1 MSIFK
6 ALAGALTLVALDM
19 LALPAAASAQG
30 VIAER
35 NISTR
40 MARTIAEAAMEC
52 ANNGAGL
59 SVAVVD
65 RSGQLRV
72 LIRGDGSPPHG
83 MELARRKAYTART
96 FRRSSL
102 EWAKRTE
109 TALQGQRSLAEVIPL
124 GGGVPINVG
133 DETIGAVG
141 VSGTSGG
148 QEGDDSCAKA
158 AIAKVADQL
167 K

>member
-1 MSIFK
+1 MSPVCK
-6 ALAGALTLVALDM
+6 ALAGALTA
-19 LALPAAASAQG
+19 LALATAANAEG

-35 NISTR
+35 NVSTKL
-40 MARTIAEAAMEC
+40 ARAIAEAAMEC

-65 RSGQLRV
+65 RSGQLKV

-102 EWAKRTE
+102 EWAKRSE
-109 TALQGQRSLAEVIPL
+109 TALIGQRSRP
-124 GGGVPINVG
+124 
-133 DETIGAVG
+133 
-141 VSGTSGG
+141 VSASVVT
-148 QEGDDSCAKA
+148 
-158 AIAKVADQL
+158 L
-167 K
+167 

>member
-1 MSIFK
+1 MSSLFK
-6 ALAGALTLVALDM
+6 ALAGALVVSALATP
-19 LALPAAASAQG
+19 ALAQG
-30 VIAER
+30 VISER
-35 NISTR
+35 NISSAT
-40 MARTIAEAAMEC
+40 ARTIANAAMEC

-65 RSGQLRV
+65 RSGQLKV

-109 TALQGQRSLAEVIPL
+109 AALQGQRSLAEVIPL
-124 GGGVPINVG
+124 GGGVPIMVG
-133 DETIGAVG
+133 EETIGAVG

-158 AIAKVADQL
+158 AIARAADQL

>member
-1 MSIFK
+1 MSLVLK
-6 ALAGALTLVALDM
+6 VMGVLAVMVLANPAL
-19 LALPAAASAQG
+19 AQG
-30 VIAER
+30 VISER
-35 NISTR
+35 NVSTQL
-40 MARTIAEAAMEC
+40 ARAIADAAMEC
-52 ANNGAGL
+52 AANGVGL

-72 LIRGDGSPPHG
+72 LMRGDGTPPHG

-102 EWAKRTE
+102 EWAKRSETE
-109 TALQGQRSLAEVIPL
+109 LVGQRSLAEVIPL
-124 GGGVPINVG
+124 GGGVPIQVG
-133 DETIGAVG
+133 NDTIGAVG

-148 QEGDDSCAKA
+148 QQADDNCAKA